1 MNTKK
6 YTALTIDTSIF
17 DQNALKL
24 KKGALATL
32 KQFKDLPINFIL
44 SDIVEREVIKH
55 LNKKEMEVIEKIKS
69 ATKDDDLSNYL
80 GCDDRFLL
88 HKNKLLNIHNQ
99 DDMFTNNLWRD
110 FINDCDVN
118 IIESEGN
125 VSIDELINLY
135 FSCKAPFSESG
146 KKKNEF
152 PDAIALL
159 AFKKWAVDNNQMIL
173 AVSDDKDWKKFAE
186 NEDWIDV
193 VDDLGTAIETLR
205 SICDNSLQDLVI
217 DIQNN
222 LFKEP
227 YSLFLENIKEE
238 IESKLY
244 ISEIYAE
251 SPFQY
256 EIDDEMIQVN
266 EIIEIS
272 NIRLID
278 SDLESVTIM
287 IDCKVDYYAEAS
299 FCFFVKDSIDKDDV
313 NLGSSHKS
321 IEDLFSTEIVITLTG
336 NIINGLES
344 MDINEIEITHTDVA
358 IDMGYVHPFEDYD
371 EGNY

>member
-1 MNTKK
+1 M
-6 YTALTIDTSIF
+6 
-17 DQNALKL
+17 
-24 KKGALATL
+24 
-32 KQFKDLPINFIL
+32 
-44 SDIVEREVIKH
+44 
-55 LNKKEMEVIEKIKS
+55 
-69 ATKDDDLSNYL
+69 
-80 GCDDRFLL
+80 
-88 HKNKLLNIHNQ
+88 
-99 DDMFTNNLWRD
+99 
-110 FINDCDVN
+110 
-118 IIESEGN
+118 
-125 VSIDELINLY
+125 
-135 FSCKAPFSESG
+135 
-146 KKKNEF
+146 
-152 PDAIALL
+152 
-159 AFKKWAVDNNQMIL
+159 
-173 AVSDDKDWKKFAE
+173 
-186 NEDWIDV
+186 

-256 EIDDEMIQVN
+256 EIDDEIIQVN

-278 SDLESVTIM
+278 SDSESITIM

-321 IEDLFSTEIVITLTG
+321 IEDSFSTEIVITLTG

-344 MDINEIEITHTDVA
+344 MDINEIEITHTDVT